1 MTSLSIRQRCLTL
14 LLLLSVVMGHV
25 YGAWHGVAHFDRQ
38 GSHPQALTD
47 VWAQLADADHL
58 GDGGLNHSC
67 VVLDALCSVPA
78 PLGHAPVMVLAP
90 PPVAAVESIQ
100 KSFSLHQAWTH
111 PSARAPPGIAIA

>member
-14 LLLLSVVMGHV
+14 LLLLSVAVGHV

-47 VWAQLADADHL
+47 VWAQLADADHS
-58 GDGGLNHSC
+58 GDAGLNHSC

-78 PLGHAPVMVLAP
+78 PLGHARVVVPASRA
-90 PPVAAVESIQ
+90 VAAIESIQ
-100 KSFSLHQAWTH
+100 KSFFLHQAWAH
-111 PSARAPPGIAIA
+111 PSARAPPVIAIA